1 MLPLPVCTGK
11 RNPRNGIAEASVFVI
26 ESCLYATF
34 VRRWRLS
41 RASQLLRTT
50 DTPIKNIAR
59 QLGFRHTTHFHS
71 AFTAQFGT
79 TPARYRH
86 HAN

>member
-1 MLPLPVCTGK
+1 MCRCKLPELFTRAAGTG
-11 RNPRNGIAEASVFVI
+11 
-26 ESCLYATF
+26 YTTF

-50 DTPIKNIAR
+50 DTPIESVAR
-59 QLGFRHTTHFHS
+59 QPGFRHTTHFHS

-79 TPARYRH
+79 TPARCRH
-86 HAN
+86 HAS

>member
-1 MLPLPVCTGK
+1 MCRCKFAELFK
-11 RNPRNGIAEASVFVI
+11 RVAGMGH
-26 ESCLYATF
+26 ATF

-50 DTPIKNIAR
+50 DTPIKSVAR
-59 QLGFRHTTHFHS
+59 QFGFRHTTHFHS

-86 HAN
+86 HAS